1 MTKSQKTAYSVLVVD
16 DSGETCD
23 LLEILLGQIDLPK
36 KLDVSKATRPEDA
49 IALLKSK
56 PFDLMLSDINLEA
69 AKDGVDLLRAA
80 KPMGVETILLT
91 GFGTIEKALEAV
103 REGAFD
109 FVSKPWDNEELKSL
123 IKRALL
129 MRADRDG
136 VPKAKPKMVP
146 SAIIGSSPQMMEVYK
161 TIASLQDSRS
171 TVLITGESGTGKE
184 LVARAIYQSS
194 ARRDRPFVA
203 INCGSLTESLL
214 ESELFGH
221 AKGAFTG
228 AIGDKVGLFEE
239 ASGGTIFL
247 DEIGEIS
254 PSFQV
259 RLLRVLQEGELRKVG
274 SSKNILVDVRVIAAT
289 NRDLFEMVAE
299 GKFREDLYY
308 RLSVVEIA
316 LPPVRERHSIDPST
330 NKKVSD
336 VTLLIDYF
344 LEEAQRKDGHHCH
357 VRADAMEL
365 LENYAWPGNV
375 REIANVVEH
384 LTQMSRGRQI
394 APEDLP
400 EKIRK
405 GSLAEAPPKHKAA
418 KIKSDS
424 IVQALLLDLIE
435 GWDTLPTL
443 EELEKKYI
451 QALLK
456 HYPRKAK
463 IAEILGKDRTTLYR
477 KLRDLGLE

>member
-1 MTKSQKTAYSVLVVD
+1 MAKSQEAAYSVLVVD

-23 LLEILLGQIDLPK
+23 LLEILLNQIDLPK
-36 KLDVSKATRPEDA
+36 KLDVAKATRPEDA
-49 IALLKSK
+49 IALLNSK

-69 AKDGVDLLRAA
+69 VKDGVDLLRAA

-103 REGAFD
+103 KEGAFD

-123 IKRALL
+123 VKRALL
-129 MRADRDG
+129 MRADRG
-136 VPKAKPKMVP
+136 KAPKAKPRAAH

-161 TIASLQDSRS
+161 KIASLQDSRS
-171 TVLITGESGTGKE
+171 TVLIIGESGTGKE

-194 ARRDRPFVA
+194 SRRDRPFVA
-203 INCGSLTESLL
+203 TNCGSLTESLL

-228 AIGDKVGLFEE
+228 AIGEKVGLFEE
-239 ASGGTIFL
+239 ANGGTIFL

-259 RLLRVLQEGELRKVG
+259 RLLRVLQEGELRRVG
-274 SSKNILVDVRVIAAT
+274 SSKNIIVDIRVIAAT
-289 NRDLFEMVAE
+289 NRNLFDMVAE

-316 LPPVRERHSIDPST
+316 LPPVRERYSIDPST
-330 NKKVSD
+330 KKKLSD
-336 VTLLIDYF
+336 ITLLIDYF
-344 LEEAQRKDGHHCH
+344 LEEAQRKDGHHSH
-357 VRADAMEL
+357 IRADAMEL
-365 LENYAWPGNV
+365 LKNYAWPGNV

-400 EKIRK
+400 EKIRN
-405 GSLAEAPPKHKAA
+405 GSLADAPPHHRAA

-424 IVQALLLDLIE
+424 VVQAPLLDLIE
-435 GWDTLPTL
+435 GWDGLPTL

-463 IAEILGKDRTTLYR
+463 VAEILGKDRTTLYR